1 MGFFIKDS
9 TLLPIAEKHRAISIE
24 DRGFLFGDGAF
35 ETCQI
40 FNGKIYN
47 LHLHSARLSSAIASL
62 DIDIK
67 AFGSID
73 DIFLQADRLIQKNN
87 QKNGLLKIIITRGIG
102 SIGYSSTSNKPT
114 VIITTNS
121 QRIINNTPISLA
133 IDAETSKNNSLLLG
147 DGSNFP
153 YKSLNSANYIKSKM
167 IAEKL
172 GTFEN
177 LIFATASNKT
187 SSIVAPVFAP
197 VVAEASS
204 ANVFWFKNGKLFTPS
219 DNANIVLGTIRARI
233 IELAQ
238 MNLVENINFVLA
250 QPEEIIDADEVFLTN
265 ASQMIIAVNE
275 LRLFK
280 NGIMIEKILLN
291 NTQTKKLELIMQK
304 DRQNQCC

>member
-1 MGFFIKDS
+1 MSFFIKDF
-9 TLLPIAEKHRAISIE
+9 TLLPIAEKDRAISIE

-40 FNGKIYN
+40 FNDKIYN
-47 LHLHSARLSSAIASL
+47 RHLHLARLSSAIASL
-62 DIDIK
+62 DINLK

-73 DIFLQADRLIQKNN
+73 DIFLQADRLIKKNN

-121 QRIINNTPISLA
+121 QRIINNMPISLA
-133 IDAETSKNNSLLLG
+133 IDIETSKNNSLFLG

-177 LIFATASNKT
+177 LIFATTSNKDGP
-187 SSIVAPVFAP
+187 IVA
-197 VVAEASS
+197 ETSS

-219 DNANIVLGTIRARI
+219 NNANIVLGTIRARI

-238 MNLVENINFVLA
+238 MNLVENINFTLA
-250 QPEEIIDADEVFLTN
+250 QPEEIIDADEIFLTN

-275 LRLFK
+275 LRLFR
-280 NGIMIEKILLN
+280 NGIMIDKILLN